1 VRTLKIGV
9 IGDIHGN
16 LEALTAV
23 LEILEAEHVDDVVCV
38 GDVVGYGADPV
49 ECIRIVRERTS
60 VVVAG
65 NHDYGAVGKQALD
78 YFNSAAREAV
88 LWTGKQLSDEDR
100 RWLSNLPLVH
110 RSKEYEL
117 VHASFYRPEAF
128 EYIFNPEEA
137 TPSFTFQ
144 KSKLAFFGHTHWPST
159 FLDGEPVRHSIQKVV
174 PIDPPGKVLI
184 NVGAVGQPRD
194 SDPTA
199 SVVILDLGKGR
210 VNFKRAQ
217 YDIQAAAKKI
227 IDAGLPAS
235 LAERLCHGF

>member
-1 VRTLKIGV
+1 MKIGV

-23 LEILEAEHVDDVVCV
+23 LRALEAEHVEDIVCV

-49 ECIRIVRERTS
+49 ECIRTVRERAS

-88 LWTGKQLSDEDR
+88 LWTAKRLSEEDR
-100 RWLSNLPLVH
+100 GWLSNLPLVH
-110 RSKEYEL
+110 RVKEYEL
-117 VHASFYRPEAF
+117 VHASVFMPEAF

-137 TPSFTFQ
+137 APSFTYQ
-144 KSKLAFFGHTHWPST
+144 KANLAFFGHTHWPST
-159 FLDGEPVRHSIQKVV
+159 FLGGEPVRHSIQKVV
-174 PIDPPGKVLI
+174 PIEPPGKVLI
-184 NVGAVGQPRD
+184 NVGSVGQPRD

-199 SVVILDLGKGR
+199 SFVILDLSKGR
-210 VNFKRAQ
+210 VAFKRTP
-217 YDIQAAAKKI
+217 YDIKAAAKKI
-227 IDAGLPAS
+227 LDAGLPAS
-235 LAERLCHGF
+235 LAERLFHGY